1 VVAIDPD
8 PGNVMARRAYE
19 NAGFSGAEVVDTS
32 DGPAVLMTFGG

>member
-8 PGNVMARRAYE
+8 PGNVRARRAYE
-19 NAGFSGAEVVDTS
+19 KAGFSGTTAVDTA